1 MPDPYVETLPG
12 KGLLIKVGDFAK
24 GSLARGVSVVAK
36 LHTRYL
42 AANITLTLSRGAV
55 TIQSYMHEDKRP
67 ESTTFPVKLEDIRAS
82 PSTRREVSSIP
93 QGRTPSPGLC
103 INVVDGEDPALSSW
117 AWHVCSPTSSEV
129 ALSSHILIH
138 WEEHSP

>member
-67 ESTTFPVKLEDIRAS
+67 ESTTFPVKLEGYSGLA
-82 PSTRREVSSIP
+82 
-93 QGRTPSPGLC
+93 QYKAGRIVNSAGSHSLSRVIEFIHQRSGWRGPSPQQFG
-103 INVVDGEDPALSSW
+103 
-117 AWHVCSPTSSEV
+117 V
-129 ALSSHILIH
+129 ARMFTH
-138 WEEHSP
+138 EQ